1 MAAGELEIQDH
12 PLLYSEFQAKLG
24 YIRLCVKREK
34 KEVKKEE
41 GDIGGQAW
49 WVILVTPALGG
60 RGPKIKSSGVQ
71 GQAQRRRYLASKTLA
86 ISIGQ
91 KYGWVLRTD

>member
-12 PLLYSEFQAKLG
+12 PPLYSEFQAKLG
-24 YIRLCVKREK
+24 YNRLCVKREK
-34 KEVKKEE
+34 KEEE

-71 GQAQRRRYLASKTLA
+71 GQAQRLRYLASKTLA

>member
-12 PLLYSEFQAKLG
+12 PPLYSEFQAKLG

-34 KEVKKEE
+34 KEVEKEEE

-49 WVILVTPALGG
+49 WVILVIPALGG

-71 GQAQRRRYLASKTLA
+71 G
-86 ISIGQ
+86 
-91 KYGWVLRTD
+91 

>member
-1 MAAGELEIQDH
+1 MPSTRETGCGSCLSVYNPSTWEMAAGELEIQDH
-12 PLLYSEFQAKLG
+12 PPLYSEFQAKLG

-34 KEVKKEE
+34 KEVEKEEE

-49 WVILVTPALGG
+49 WVIFVIPALGG

-71 GQAQRRRYLASKTLA
+71 G
-86 ISIGQ
+86 
-91 KYGWVLRTD
+91 